1 VQFSE
6 TELRRIQVPMLIV
19 RGEDDDDI
27 AGPGAEIARVIPGCE
42 YVELPRRNHMTA
54 VGDRGFKEAV
64 GGFLQKRP

>member
-1 VQFSE
+1 
-6 TELRRIQVPMLIV
+6 MLIV